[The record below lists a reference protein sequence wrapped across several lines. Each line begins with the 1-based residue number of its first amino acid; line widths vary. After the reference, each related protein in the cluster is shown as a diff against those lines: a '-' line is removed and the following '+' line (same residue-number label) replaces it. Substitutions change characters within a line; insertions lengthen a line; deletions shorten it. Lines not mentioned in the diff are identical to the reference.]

1 MARTEICEN
10 VFNFRFGK
18 ASHKNAVKQII
29 NDFAGKMKRSDS
41 VTRKNS
47 LLYDLQHSSVLKG
60 ISNKN
65 TVRQYQKQLV
75 PFASWCKERGIKHMD
90 ILQKQDLL
98 ELMQEYADYLSKV
111 ESSAST
117 IHARLAAS
125 CRVLKIPM
133 GEIKKPRRING
144 ENRRSRRFEKDIDIN
159 YQGRLEL
166 GNEIY
171 KRLIEFQQRVGI
183 RRAELASLRKNDLV
197 QDESGAY
204 CVRVRKG
211 KGGKLQLQRI
221 LPEDIPFV
229 TRYFDGTEDKMFS
242 PEEMKN
248 HIDLHGIRAEHA
260 QTCYKFY
267 VHMCQSSLYR
277 QKITEQMLR
286 RFEAFELNEKKRIR
300 FQKMLTQTTRCC
312 RGENAMA
319 AKKLYGTAELDMT
332 AIMAVSVFHL
342 SHWRADVTVSNYL
355 LSKRY

>member
-1 MARTEICEN
+1 MA
-10 VFNFRFGK
+10 
-18 ASHKNAVKQII
+18 
-29 NDFAGKMKRSDS
+29 
-41 VTRKNS
+41 RKNS

-90 ILQKQDLL
+90 VLQEQDSLK
-98 ELMQEYADYLSKV
+98 LMQEYSDYLSKV

-144 ENRRSRRFEKDIDIN
+144 ENRRSRRFENDIDIN

-166 GNEIY
+166 KNEKY
-171 KRLIEFQQRVGI
+171 RRLVEFQQKVGI
-183 RRAELASLRKNDLV
+183 RRAELASLRKNDLI
-197 QDESGAY
+197 QDESGSY
-204 CVRVRKG
+204 CVYVRKG
-211 KGGKLQLQRI
+211 KGGKMQLQRI
-221 LPEDIPFV
+221 LPEHIQFIKD
-229 TRYFDGTEDKMFS
+229 YFDGTEDKMFS
-242 PEEMKN
+242 AEEMKN

-260 QTCYKFY
+260 QECYRFY
-267 VHMCQSSLYR
+267 ADMCQLPLYR
-277 QKITEQMLR
+277 QILIAQMLR
-286 RFEAFELNEKKRIR
+286 RFEASETNEKKRAR
-300 FQKMLTQTTRCC
+300 FQKTLMQTVRSC
-312 RGENAMA
+312 RGENATV
-319 AKKLYGTAELDMT
+319 AKKLYGSSELDMT

-355 LSKRY
+355 LNIRY